1 MVFLPIHWRETE
13 AQIQGGL
20 VKSLQFRGTKPGM
33 LVHAYYLRARAA
45 EAGGLPPARG
55 QFEIHS
61 EFQTSLKYRT
71 KRLCEKKKRG
81 GGGGNENISRSRLE
95 VFHQG
100 KLLRAATP
108 LPMYTPTTKQLDTSE
123 FPALRLTLPDTCL
136 CVGVWDLHRYA
147 CHVVTKMLGT
157 HTHHRCRNQYTLQ
170 HGGLSEHTLCGR
182 YITVMSS

>member
-20 VKSLQFRGTKPGM
+20 VKSLQFQGTKPGM

-71 KRLCEKKKRG
+71 KRLCEKKKG
-81 GGGGNENISRSRLE
+81 GGRRE
-95 VFHQG
+95 
-100 KLLRAATP
+100 
-108 LPMYTPTTKQLDTSE
+108 
-123 FPALRLTLPDTCL
+123 
-136 CVGVWDLHRYA
+136 
-147 CHVVTKMLGT
+147 
-157 HTHHRCRNQYTLQ
+157 
-170 HGGLSEHTLCGR
+170 
-182 YITVMSS
+182 